1 MIASQDFVKTT
12 FNHFNALCFEGALP
26 VVPIALTKA
35 RSFLGKMEY
44 KSRRDFFGIISSHYD
59 FRLKISTG
67 FDLSQ
72 EELEDVI
79 IHEMIHYYIAWR
91 NIKDSS
97 VHGEV
102 FRGIME
108 QINSRYGRHITI
120 RHKTEEGQL
129 SERMHEPSKHY
140 VCITSFRDGKRFVT
154 VAASTKIFELHRYF
168 SLCPDITCIQWYGTL
183 DPFFDRY
190 PRSKTPRVYKIT
202 EEEIMEHLGSAV
214 VFSCDGHN
222 LIPNATS
229 SQWRSLKTF
238 HR

>member
-1 MIASQDFVKTT
+1 M
-12 FNHFNALCFEGALP
+12 
-26 VVPIALTKA
+26 PIALTKA

-102 FRGIME
+102 FRGIMV
-108 QINSRYGRHITI
+108 HII
-120 RHKTEEGQL
+120 FHV
-129 SERMHEPSKHY
+129 PS
-140 VCITSFRDGKRFVT
+140 
-154 VAASTKIFELHRYF
+154 
-168 SLCPDITCIQWYGTL
+168 
-183 DPFFDRY
+183 
-190 PRSKTPRVYKIT
+190 
-202 EEEIMEHLGSAV
+202 
-214 VFSCDGHN
+214 
-222 LIPNATS
+222 
-229 SQWRSLKTF
+229 
-238 HR
+238 